1 MKKALRVRF
10 SGIKDVILPEGVT
23 QEEVDAKINVITEEL
38 KSEMYEIDNYLI
50 KVNDIE
56 QIVVNVEEEW
66 TTNYPLG

>member
-56 QIVVNVEEEW
+56 QIVVNVEEE
-66 TTNYPLG
+66 

>member
-23 QEEVDAKINVITEEL
+23 QEEVDARINVITEEL
-38 KSEMYEIDNYLI
+38 KSELYEIDNYLI

-56 QIVVNVEEEW
+56 QIVVNVEEE
-66 TTNYPLG
+66 

>member
-23 QEEVDAKINVITEEL
+23 QEEVDAKINIITEEL

-56 QIVVNVEEEW
+56 QIVVNVEEE
-66 TTNYPLG
+66 

>member
-23 QEEVDAKINVITEEL
+23 QEEVDARINVITKEL

-56 QIVVNVEEEW
+56 QIVVNVEEE
-66 TTNYPLG
+66 